1 MVANLGAN
9 AILGVSMAVCRAG
22 AFLAGVPLYQHIAT
36 LSGTAQ
42 VTLPCPS
49 FNVIN
54 GGAHASNPIAF
65 QEFMV
70 MPTGAKS
77 FAEAMQMGT
86 EVYHHLKSI
95 LAKKYHQELQVGDE
109 GGFAPAL
116 DSPATVLKV
125 IQEAVTA
132 AGHDGKFH
140 FAMDVA
146 ASGIFDSLDIFN
158 VKF

>member
-1 MVANLGAN
+1 
-9 AILGVSMAVCRAG
+9 MAVCRAG
-22 AFLAGVPLYQHIAT
+22 AHLTGVPLYQHIAT
-36 LSGTAQ
+36 LSGTSQ
-42 VTLPCPS
+42 ITLPCPS

-77 FAEAMQMGT
+77 FAEAMKMGT

-95 LAKKYHQELQVGDE
+95 LAKKYHQDLQVGDE

-125 IQEAVTA
+125 IQEAVKA
-132 AGHDGKFH
+132 AGHEGKFH
-140 FAMDVA
+140 YAMDVA
-146 ASGIFDSLDIFN
+146 ASGRIALLSLFS
-158 VKF
+158 